1 MSRFAEAAGPREVQ
15 MSICL
20 QRREFIAALGGAAA
34 TWPLAA
40 HAQRPEMPVIGLLQI
55 GAPPYRDF
63 TGFHQG
69 LKDTGYVE
77 GQNLA
82 MIEVWANN
90 DPDRLPELA
99 ADLAHRRVRVIVAFG
114 SGLAIRAA
122 KAATDTIPIVFGYGG
137 DPVQQG
143 LVASLNRPGGND
155 TGMTSLTG
163 ELVGKQ
169 LAMLHELLPQASH
182 FGILS
187 DPKALAHQLAVK
199 DAQAAASAIGI
210 TIEVLTASTSGEINT
225 AFARIA
231 NEKRV
236 QGLLV
241 ASIAFLTAA
250 RVQLA
255 ILAARFAVPAIYAV
269 REAVEAGG
277 LLSYGPDLAD
287 RDRQLGRYVG
297 RILKGEKPAEL
308 PVQQESK
315 FELVINLLT
324 AKAIGLTIPTSIQSL
339 ADKVIE

>member
-1 MSRFAEAAGPREVQ
+1 LVSGAANSSPF
-15 MSICL
+15 S
-20 QRREFIAALGGAAA
+20 GGAAA

-90 DPDRLPELA
+90 DPDRLPQLT
-99 ADLAHRRVRVIVAFG
+99 ADLVRRRVRVIVAFG
-114 SGLAIRAA
+114 SALAVRAA

-137 DPVQQG
+137 DPVQQS
-143 LVASLNRPGGND
+143 LVASLNRPGGNV

-169 LAMLHELLPQASH
+169 LGMLHELLPQASH
-182 FGILS
+182 FGFLS
-187 DPKALAHQLAVK
+187 DPKALIHELAVK
-199 DAQAAASAIGI
+199 DAQAAASAIGV

-255 ILAARFAVPAIYAV
+255 ILAARFAVPAIYPV

-277 LLSYGPDLAD
+277 LLSYGPDIAD
-287 RDRQLGRYVG
+287 RDRQVGRYVG

-324 AKAIGLTIPTSIQSL
+324 AQAIGLTIPNSLRSL